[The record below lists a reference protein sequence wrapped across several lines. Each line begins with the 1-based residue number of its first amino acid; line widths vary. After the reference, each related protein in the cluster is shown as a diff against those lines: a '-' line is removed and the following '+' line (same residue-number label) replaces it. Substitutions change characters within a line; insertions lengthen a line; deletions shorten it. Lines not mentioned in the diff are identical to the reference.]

1 MIQQGEYLYQLVQ
14 DINDAIY
21 SMDSHFIKVHQ
32 HLVTDDLSAKQMI
45 LMDFIKKNSN
55 VTIGQIAQYMDITSS
70 AVGQLVSKLEEQN
83 YLSRRINP
91 ENRREI
97 FVQLDV
103 AGIKYFEKEEEIKR
117 YLIKKYYS
125 KLEIS
130 ELEQLKLIVEKLN
143 DIVLKESEPDGE

>member
-1 MIQQGEYLYQLVQ
+1 MTQQQEKTYQLVQ

-45 LMDFIKKNSN
+45 LIDFIKKNSN
-55 VTIGQIAQYMDITSS
+55 VTIGQIAQFLNITSS

-83 YLSRRINP
+83 YLSRQINS

-103 AGIKYFEKEEEIKR
+103 AGVKYFEKEEEIKR
-117 YLIKKYYS
+117 YIVSKYYS
-125 KLEIS
+125 KLEMS
-130 ELEQLKLIVEKLN
+130 ELEQLKYIIEKLN
-143 DIVLKESEPDGE
+143 GIVLKERAINEE

>member
-1 MIQQGEYLYQLVQ
+1 MTQQDDRIYQMVQ

-45 LMDFIKKNSN
+45 LMDFIEKNSN
-55 VTIGQIAQYMDITSS
+55 VTIGQIAQYMNITSS

-103 AGIKYFEKEEEIKR
+103 AGVKYFEKEEEIR
-117 YLIKKYYS
+117 RFIVSKYYS
-125 KLEIS
+125 KLEMS
-130 ELEQLKLIVEKLN
+130 ELEQLKYIVEKLSG
-143 DIVLKESEPDGE
+143 IVLKESTSDEE

>member
-1 MIQQGEYLYQLVQ
+1 MTQHDEKVYQLVQ
-14 DINDAIY
+14 KINDAVY

-32 HLVTDDLSAKQMI
+32 DLVTDDLSVKQMI
-45 LMDFIKKNSN
+45 LLDMIKKSSN
-55 VTIGQIAQYMDITSS
+55 VTIGQLAQYMNITSS

-83 YLSRRINP
+83 YVSRKINP

-117 YLIKKYYS
+117 YIISKYYS
-125 KLEIS
+125 KLDIS
-130 ELEQLKLIVEKLN
+130 ELEQLKYILEKLN
-143 DIVLKESEPDGE
+143 GIVLKEEELNKE